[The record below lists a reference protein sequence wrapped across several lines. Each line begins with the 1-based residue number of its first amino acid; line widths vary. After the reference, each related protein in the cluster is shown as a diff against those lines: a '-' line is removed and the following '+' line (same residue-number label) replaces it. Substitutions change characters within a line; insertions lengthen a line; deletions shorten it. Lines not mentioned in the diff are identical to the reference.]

1 MRESIV
7 CHVVIVQ
14 QISLQG
20 RHELIGTALGQ
31 TNAVVD
37 AGIVYQCVDSAE
49 SVHRLRH
56 RGLTVFRNR
65 QLGRQE
71 MRRDTLVAELSLKA
85 LSGRN
90 VAVYKYRD
98 RTFFLELAR
107 DAGANPTRAPG
118 DDYDFVA
125 QLQVHERQAP
135 GPKRTVLE
143 TEPARDATRDP
154 VS

>member
-1 MRESIV
+1 
-7 CHVVIVQ
+7 
-14 QISLQG
+14 
-20 RHELIGTALGQ
+20 
-31 TNAVVD
+31 
-37 AGIVYQCVDSAE
+37 
-49 SVHRLRH
+49 
-56 RGLTVFRNR
+56 
-65 QLGRQE
+65 

-90 VAVYKYRD
+90 VAVHNYRD
-98 RTFFLELAR
+98 RTLLPELAR
-107 DAGANPTRAPG
+107 DGSANPTRASG